1 MKSILFVRILI
12 IFFIS
17 LTAFSQK
24 LIAQANCSTA
34 TALTSSVTCS
44 STGGNLQGAVSSG
57 PAGACGG
64 ATTTTTNG
72 VWFRFTPTSSS
83 ASITISGLSNNSL
96 LTLAST
102 YVEVLSGTCASTFT
116 SIACQDATTPL
127 SISGLSIGIE
137 YFVRV
142 YITGSTT
149 SGGNPVNRR
158 GFDICITHPPPPPAN
173 DACAGS
179 ILLNTN
185 GTSCGSSTS
194 GTLLAST
201 PSTAPIGCATPGT
214 LYDVWYRFVA
224 SSAVHLA
231 TLSSFAGIA
240 DPQIQIY
247 SGACGTFTSI
257 ACGTTS
263 VAASGLI
270 AGTTYYVRV
279 SGSSNTGTPSFNI
292 CITTPASSNIDY
304 SRSYINITKGTTGGT
319 VNPGDT
325 LEMRATF
332 VVRTNPSSADSLS
345 FTDTL
350 FNGNGFRLIPGSIA
364 VRTNEGKIYGSPF
377 TDAFDTD
384 AGWSYENGLD
394 TVIRINFGAGAT
406 NTRRGQLNYNS
417 RPSVFGSTSI
427 IMATYRVVVYAPY
440 NTRINFKTGSL
451 TYRDRLTTA
460 YNNITFAPNELVVYQ
475 SPGLCPNAVS
485 ASNAL
490 GAEFNGTFGS
500 GTTQNRTASP
510 FTSYGYMQFNPSGPN
525 DYFHG
530 IANNTSTTGT
540 TITTWGK
547 PNSNRVHSVWDISG
561 DHTDAVDP
569 LLGNP
574 PVAPGDD
581 GGYML
586 VINSAYKTDTAF
598 TYEISNLCPNTYYEL
613 SAWFKNVC
621 YKCGCDSTGA
631 GTSSATYIPTAP
643 GDSSGVRPNIAFD
656 VNGADYYTTGD
667 IFYTGT
673 TPTGSDATNLWVK
686 RGFVYLTGPSETSFT
701 LTLRN
706 NAPGGGGNDWALD
719 DISVATCLPNMQY
732 SPSLTPNVCVNNP
745 ITINDTIRSY
755 FDNYVYYKWQ
765 KSTDA
770 GANWT
775 DVTAAQGPASPTYN
789 GTAWEYVTTY
799 TVPPAET
806 QFSNNNDRYR
816 VVVATGAAE
825 LSTSDCL
832 FTDGISLIDVNV
844 ITCTPLTTD
853 LLSFSGKKINELA
866 KLYWTT
872 SREDQPI
879 AYNIERSNDGINFEN
894 IGVINGYNNINNERN
909 YYSFND
915 PKPLTAET
923 TYRIAMKTDETKKL
937 SRHIRII
944 KDAEELKLTNV
955 VNPFQHEISFDISIN
970 ENANIEVYL
979 LDMYGKQIHQKTLP
993 VYEGSNSMRLDKIDA
1008 LPAGIYI
1015 LQVKHK
1021 DKNISKRIFKK

>member
-1 MKSILFVRILI
+1 MKSIPFVRILI
-12 IFFIS
+12 IVFIS
-17 LTAFSQK
+17 LITFSQN
-24 LIAQANCSTA
+24 LIAQANCSSA
-34 TALTSSVTCS
+34 TSLNSALTCS
-44 STGGNLQGAVSSG
+44 STGGNLQGATSSG

-64 ATTTTTNG
+64 ATTSTTNG

-96 LTLAST
+96 LTLSST

-116 SIACQDATTPL
+116 SIACQDATAPL
-127 SISGLSIGIE
+127 SLSGLSIGIE

-179 ILLNTN
+179 VLLNTY
-185 GTSCGSSTS
+185 GTNCTSSTS

-201 PSTAPIGCATPGT
+201 PSTAPIGCGTPGT

-231 TLSSFAGIA
+231 TLSNFAGIA
-240 DPQIQIY
+240 DPQVQIY
-247 SGACGTFTSI
+247 SGACGTLTSI

-263 VAASGLI
+263 VAAAGLV

-279 SGSSNTGTPSFNI
+279 SGSSNTGTPTFNI
-292 CITTPASSNIDY
+292 CITTPSSSNIDY
-304 SRSYINITKGTTGGT
+304 SRSYINISKGTTGGT

-377 TDAFDTD
+377 TDAFDAD
-384 AGWSYENGLD
+384 AGWTYQNGLD

-427 IMATYRVVVYAPY
+427 IMATYRVVVYASF

-490 GAEFNGTFGS
+490 GAEFNGTFGA

-510 FTSYGYMQFNPSGPN
+510 YTSYGYMQFNPSGPN

-547 PNSNRVHSVWDISG
+547 PNSNRVHNVWDISG

-574 PVAPGDD
+574 PTAPGSN

-598 TYEISNLCPNTYYEL
+598 TYAISNLCPNTYYEL

-673 TPTGSDATNLWVK
+673 TPTGSDATNQWVK

-755 FDNYVYYKWQ
+755 FNNYVYYKWQ
-765 KSTDA
+765 KSIDA

-775 DVTAAQGPASPTYN
+775 DVTSAQGPAAPTYN
-789 GTAWEYVTTY
+789 GTAWEYVTSY

-866 KLYWTT
+866 KLFWTT
-872 SREDQPI
+872 SREEQPI
-879 AYNIERSNDGINFEN
+879 AYNIERSNDGTNFEN
-894 IGVINGYNNINNERN
+894 IGIVNGYNNSNNERN
-909 YYSFND
+909 HYTFTD
-915 PKPLTAET
+915 LKPLTSET
-923 TYRIAMKTDETKKL
+923 TYRIVMKTDETKKL
-937 SRHIRII
+937 SRHIRIV
-944 KDAEELKLTNV
+944 KDAEDLKLTNV
-955 VNPFQHEISFDISIN
+955 VNPFQHEISFDITIN
-970 ENANIEVYL
+970 ENANIEVFL
-979 LDMYGKQIHQKTLP
+979 LDMYGKQVSQKTLQ
-993 VYEGSNSMRLDKIDA
+993 VYEGVNSMRLENIDA

-1021 DKNISKRIFKK
+1021 DKNLSKRIFKK

>member
-12 IFFIS
+12 PI
-17 LTAFSQK
+17 LFSFVPSF
-24 LIAQANCSTA
+24 LNAQADCLSPVTLNPSINCVYT
-34 TALTSSVTCS
+34 
-44 STGGNLQGAVSSG
+44 TGDLQGAGNAAPTGS
-57 PAGACGG
+57 CGG
-64 ATTTTTNG
+64 ATSTTTNG
-72 VWFRFTPTSSS
+72 IWFSFTATTST
-83 ASITISGLSNNSL
+83 ASITATLGNPTF
-96 LTLAST
+96 LTLPST
-102 YVEVLSGTCASTFT
+102 YIEVFDGTCGSLTPIVCGNMSSTINLSSLNIN
-116 SIACQDATTPL
+116 SIYL
-127 SISGLSIGIE
+127 I
-137 YFVRV
+137 RV
-142 YITGSTT
+142 YVTGSTT
-149 SGGNPVNRR
+149 SGTQTNRR
-158 GFDICITHPPPPPAN
+158 RFDICITIPPPPPAN

-179 ILLNTN
+179 VLLNTN
-185 GTSCGSSTS
+185 GTNCGTSTS

-231 TLSSFAGIA
+231 TLSNFAGMA
-240 DPQIQIY
+240 DPQVQIY
-247 SGACGTFTSI
+247 SGACGTLTSI

-263 VAASGLI
+263 VAAGGLV

-292 CITTPASSNIDY
+292 CITTPSSSNIDY

-319 VNPGDT
+319 VDPGDT
-325 LEMRATF
+325 LEMRMTF

-350 FNGNGFRLIPGSIA
+350 FSGNGFRLIPGSIA
-364 VRTNEGKIYGSPF
+364 VRTNEGKIYGNPF
-377 TDAFDTD
+377 TDALDTD
-384 AGWSYENGLD
+384 AGWAYQNGLD

-500 GTTQNRTASP
+500 GTTQNRTASL
-510 FTSYGYMQFNPSGPN
+510 FTTYGYMQFNPSGPN

-547 PNSNRVHSVWDISG
+547 PNSNRVHNVWDISG
-561 DHTDAVDP
+561 DHTGAVDP

-574 PVAPGDD
+574 PTAPGDN

-755 FDNYVYYKWQ
+755 FNNYVYYKWQ

-775 DVTAAQGPASPTYN
+775 DVTTAQGPAAPFYN
-789 GTAWEYVTTY
+789 GTAWEYVTSY

-853 LLSFSGKKINELA
+853 LLSFNGKKINELA

-872 SREDQPI
+872 SREEQPI

-894 IGVINGYNNINNERN
+894 IGVVNGYNNSNNERN
-909 YYSFND
+909 HYTFID
-915 PKPLTAET
+915 PSPLTAET

-937 SRHIRII
+937 SRHIRIV
-944 KDAEELKLTNV
+944 KDAEDLKLTNV
-955 VNPFQHEISFDISIN
+955 VNPFQHEISFDVTIH
-970 ENANIEVYL
+970 ENANIEVFL
-979 LDMYGKQIHQKTLP
+979 LDMYGKQIHQKTLQ
-993 VYEGSNSMRLDKIDA
+993 VYEGANSMRLDNIDA

-1021 DKNISKRIFKK
+1021 DKNLSKRIFKK

>member
-1 MKSILFVRILI
+1 MKSIILLRILI
-12 IFFIS
+12 
-17 LTAFSQK
+17 AFSFIFI
-24 LIAQANCSTA
+24 LIPSDLKAQANCASAQT
-34 TALTSSVTCS
+34 LTPSVTCTTVS
-44 STGGNLQGAVSSG
+44 GDLQGATSSG

-64 ATTTTTNG
+64 ATLTTTNG
-72 VWFRFTPTSSS
+72 RWFKFTATSSS
-83 ASITISGLSNNSL
+83 VAIEVSISNPTF

-102 YVEVLSGTCASTFT
+102 YIEVLSGTCVTTLT
-116 SIACQDATTPL
+116 SIACQAATSPL
-127 SISGLSIGIE
+127 NVSSLVIGTE

-142 YITGSTT
+142 YVTGSTT
-149 SGGNPVNRR
+149 SGAQSNRR
-158 GFDICITHPPPPPAN
+158 GFSICIILPPPPPTN
-173 DACAGS
+173 DECAGS
-179 ILLNTN
+179 TLLNTY
-185 GTSCGSSTS
+185 GTSCGGSTS

-224 SSAVHLA
+224 GADAHLV
-231 TLSSFAGIA
+231 TLSSFAGVTN
-240 DPQIQIY
+240 PQIQIY
-247 SGACGTFTSI
+247 SGTCGTLTSI
-257 ACGTTS
+257 TCGTTS
-263 VAASGLI
+263 VAAGGLI
-270 AGTTYYVRV
+270 SGTTYYVRV
-279 SGSSNTGTPSFNI
+279 SGSSASGTPTFNI
-292 CITTPASSNIDY
+292 CVTTPAPSNIDY
-304 SRSYINITKGTTGGT
+304 SRSYINVTKGTTGGT
-319 VNPGDT
+319 VDPGDT

-332 VVRTNPSSADSLS
+332 VVRTSPGSADSLS

-350 FNGNGFRLIPGSIA
+350 FSGNGFRLVPGSIA

-384 AGWSYENGLD
+384 AGWAYQSGSD
-394 TVIRINFGAGAT
+394 TVIRINFGAGAS
-406 NTRRGQLNYNS
+406 NTTKGQLNYNS
-417 RPSVFGSTSI
+417 RPSVFGSTCI

-440 NTRINFKTGSL
+440 DTRINFKTGSL

-460 YNNITFAPNELVVYQ
+460 YRNITFAPNELVVYQ

-490 GAEFNGTFGS
+490 GGEFNGTFGS

-510 FTSYGYMQFNPSGPN
+510 FTSYGYMQFNPGGPN

-540 TITTWGK
+540 IITTWAK

-561 DHTDAVDP
+561 DHTGAANP
-569 LLGNP
+569 LMGNP
-574 PVAPGDD
+574 PTAPGSN

-598 TYEISNLCPNTYYEL
+598 TYTISNLCPNTYYEL
-613 SAWFKNVC
+613 SGWFKNIC
-621 YKCGCDSTGA
+621 YKCGCDSLGTGA
-631 GTSSATYIPTAP
+631 SSAGYIPTAP

-656 VNGADYYTTGD
+656 VNGADYFTTGD

-673 TPTGSDATNLWVK
+673 TNTGSDATNQWIK

-765 KSTDA
+765 QSTDA
-770 GANWT
+770 GSTWT
-775 DVTAAQGPASPTYN
+775 DVTSAQGPASPVYN
-789 GTAWEYVTTY
+789 GTAWEYVTSY
-799 TVPPAET
+799 TVPPTET
-806 QFSNNNDRYR
+806 NFANNNDRYR

-832 FTDGISLIDVNV
+832 FTDGISLIDINV

-853 LLSFSGKKINELA
+853 LLSFTGKKINELA
-866 KLYWTT
+866 RLYWTT
-872 SREDQPI
+872 SQENQPI
-879 AYNIERSNDGINFEN
+879 AYNVERSNDGINFEN
-894 IGVINGYNNINNERN
+894 IGIVNGNNNTLHERN
-909 YYSFND
+909 HYTFND
-915 PKPLTAET
+915 PKPLTTET
-923 TYRIAMKTDETKKL
+923 TYRIVMKTDESKKV
-937 SRHIRII
+937 SRHIRLL
-944 KDAEELKLTNV
+944 KNAESLKLLNV
-955 VNPFQHEISFDISIN
+955 INPFHNEISFDIIIN
-970 ENANIEVYL
+970 ENANIVVSL
-979 LDMYGKQIHQKTLP
+979 LDMYGKQVRSKTMG
-993 VYEGSNSMRLDKIDA
+993 VYEGANNLSLENIEL

-1015 LQVKHK
+1015 LQVRHK
-1021 DKNISKRIFKK
+1021 DQSLSKRIFKK